1 MRKVVEVLILAGLL
15 ACESA
20 KEPSAVRVSEGRVV
34 RLDSF
39 PSEFVTKRNV
49 DIWLPEDYSVQTK
62 YRVLYMHDG
71 QMLFDSTTTW
81 NSQEWKVDEIAS
93 RLMDEGVR
101 PFIVVGIW
109 NSGRGRH
116 SDYFPQK
123 PFENLPQEFT
133 DSLLR
138 EAKRNGE
145 AFLFS
150 NNIQSDNYLRFL
162 AKELKPHIDKTF
174 STLTGPQDTFIAG
187 SSMGGLISLYAMCEY
202 PEVFGGA
209 ACLSTHWPGTF
220 TMEGNPIPGAFRDYM
235 RASLPDPASHK
246 LYFDFGTAT
255 LDAFYEPFQVA
266 ADSVMVERGYSDSNW
281 ITRKFEGENHS
292 EAAWSKRLD
301 VPIVFLMGKN

>member
-1 MRKVVEVLILAGLL
+1 MRKVVEVLILAGLF

-49 DIWLPEDYSVQTK
+49 DIWLPEDYSAQTK

-81 NSQEWKVDEIAS
+81 NGQEWKVDEIAA

-162 AKELKPHIDKTF
+162 VKELKPHIDKTF
-174 STLTGPQDTFIAG
+174 STHTGPQDTFIAG
-187 SSMGGLISLYAMCEY
+187 SSMGGLISMYAICEY

-235 RASLPDPASHK
+235 RASLPDPISHK
-246 LYFDFGTAT
+246 
-255 LDAFYEPFQVA
+255 V
-266 ADSVMVERGYSDSNW
+266 
-281 ITRKFEGENHS
+281 
-292 EAAWSKRLD
+292 
-301 VPIVFLMGKN
+301 